1 VVPVPGPTDAGE
13 KTAAVT
19 VPQVREIFSR
29 LLRHPPPS
37 PRQIAA
43 EVTAVLTRN
52 EQARIY
58 HWHASTGR
66 FPPRLYPGG
75 SG

>member
-1 VVPVPGPTDAGE
+1 
-13 KTAAVT
+13 VT

-29 LLRHPPPS
+29 LLHHPPPG
-37 PRQIAA
+37 PQQIAR
-43 EVTAVLTRN
+43 EVSTVLIRN

-58 HWHASTGR
+58 HWHARTGQ
-66 FPPRLYPGG
+66 FPPRLHPGG

>member
-1 VVPVPGPTDAGE
+1 
-13 KTAAVT
+13 
-19 VPQVREIFSR
+19 VPQVREIFSA

-37 PRQIAA
+37 PRRIAR
-43 EVTAVLTRN
+43 VVSDVLRRN
-52 EQARIY
+52 QEARIY

-66 FPPRLYPGG
+66 FPPPRNHFD